1 MPPQTCEGGDSVQT
15 LAGLSK
21 LLWIVII
28 GVVGLYAFFI
38 MMGALSPADQ
48 VLITAGVVAL
58 AVALAVHLV
67 RVRRAMHEPGH
78 EAELRELH
86 KLRETRGF

>member
-1 MPPQTCEGGDSVQT
+1 VVPVRT

-21 LLWIVII
+21 VLWVVII

-38 MMGALSPADQ
+38 LMGALSPADH

-86 KLRETRGF
+86 KMRETRGF

>member
-1 MPPQTCEGGDSVQT
+1 MQT

-21 LLWIVII
+21 LLWVVII

-38 MMGALSPADQ
+38 VMGALSPADQ
-48 VLITAGVVAL
+48 VVLTAAVVAL
-58 AVALAVHLV
+58 AVALGVHLA

-86 KLRETRGF
+86 KMRETRGF

>member
-1 MPPQTCEGGDSVQT
+1 MRT
-15 LAGLSK
+15 LVGLSR
-21 LLWIVII
+21 LLWVVII

-38 MMGALSPADQ
+38 VMGALSPADQ
-48 VLITAGVVAL
+48 VVLTAIVVAL
-58 AVALAVHLV
+58 AVALAVHLM

-86 KLRETRGF
+86 KMRETRGF

>member
-1 MPPQTCEGGDSVQT
+1 MQA
-15 LAGLSK
+15 LAGLSR
-21 LLWIVII
+21 LLWVVII

-38 MMGALSPADQ
+38 VMGALSPADQ
-48 VLITAGVVAL
+48 VVLTAIVVAL
-58 AVALAVHLV
+58 AVALALHLV

-86 KLRETRGF
+86 KMRETRGF

>member
-1 MPPQTCEGGDSVQT
+1 MRTV
-15 LAGLSK
+15 AGMSK
-21 LLWIVII
+21 VLWVVII
-28 GVVGLYAFFI
+28 GVVGLYVFFI
-38 MMGALSPADQ
+38 VMGALSPADQ
-48 VLITAGVVAL
+48 VVLTAIVVAL

-86 KLRETRGF
+86 KMRETRGF

>member
-1 MPPQTCEGGDSVQT
+1 MPPQTREGGDSVRT

-21 LLWIVII
+21 VVWVVII

-38 MMGALSPADQ
+38 LMGALSPADQ

-67 RVRRAMHEPGH
+67 RVRRSMREPGH

-86 KLRETRGF
+86 KMRETRGF

>member
-1 MPPQTCEGGDSVQT
+1 VQA
-15 LAGLSK
+15 LAGLSR
-21 LLWIVII
+21 LLWVVII

-38 MMGALSPADQ
+38 VMGALSPADQ
-48 VLITAGVVAL
+48 VVLTAIVVAL
-58 AVALAVHLV
+58 AVALALHLV

-86 KLRETRGF
+86 KMRETRGF

>member
-1 MPPQTCEGGDSVQT
+1 MQA

-21 LLWIVII
+21 LLWVVVI

-38 MMGALSPADQ
+38 LMGALSPADQ
-48 VLITAGVVAL
+48 VVITAAVVAL
-58 AVALAVHLV
+58 AVALGVHLV

>member
-1 MPPQTCEGGDSVQT
+1 MPPQRSKEVVPVRT
-15 LAGLSK
+15 LTGLSK
-21 LLWIVII
+21 VLWVVII
-28 GVVGLYAFFI
+28 GVVGLYAFFVL
-38 MMGALSPADQ
+38 MGALSPADQ
-48 VLITAGVVAL
+48 VVITAAVVAL

-86 KLRETRGF
+86 KMRETRGF